1 MGMTG
6 TGQVPSAVNN
16 FYDRVMLIRAVAF
29 FVHTNW
35 AQIRDIPRNNSET
48 IKFRRYGNLAAAT
61 NALSEGV
68 TPTGSQLSITDIT
81 ATVQQYGDF
90 VTMTDKFLFT
100 TLDPVLTET
109 AEILGDQAG
118 DTIDQLTR
126 DVLAAGTTIQ
136 YASTATQRTDITAA
150 MKMTGAE
157 VREAV
162 RTLQKNKARPITTMV
177 NPSNMYGTVPLEACY
192 VGIISPDT
200 LMDLKSDAS
209 WVPVAR
215 YSEVGQKMPYEK
227 GAVDEVRFV
236 MTQNAK
242 VFTAGGDG
250 GVDVHATIILG
261 QNAYGIT
268 RITGEAMRNIVKPL
282 GSAGTSD
289 PLDQRATSGWKAT
302 FVAKRLNDAF
312 MIRIEH
318 GVTA

>member
-1 MGMTG
+1 MTG
-6 TGQVPSAVNN
+6 TTQIPAGVNN
-16 FYDRVMLIRAVAF
+16 FYDRVMLVRAVAF

-35 AQIRDIPRNNSET
+35 AQVRDIPQNNTDT
-48 IKFRRYGNLAAAT
+48 IKFRRYGNLTAAT

-68 TPTGSQLSITDIT
+68 TPPGSQLSVTDIT
-81 ATVQQYGDF
+81 AQVQQYGDF
-90 VTMTDKFLFT
+90 VTMTDKLLFT
-100 TLDPVLTET
+100 TFDPVLTET

-136 YASTATQRTDITAA
+136 YASTATARNQITAA
-150 MKMTGAE
+150 MKLTAAE

-162 RTLQKNKARPITTMV
+162 RTLQINKARPITEMI

-192 VGIISPDT
+192 VGIISPNT
-200 LMDLKSDAS
+200 LFDLKSDAAF
-209 WVPVAR
+209 VPVTR
-215 YSEVGQKMPYEK
+215 YSEVGRKMPYEK

-242 VFTAGGDG
+242 VFSGAGDG
-250 GVDVHATIILG
+250 GVDVHATVILG
-261 QNAYGIT
+261 ANAYGIT

-282 GSAGTSD
+282 GSAGTAD

-302 FVAKRLNDAF
+302 FVAKRLNETF
-312 MIRIEH
+312 MLRIEH